1 MGFNAEM
8 PYYDLP
14 LLPPRVELETVRTLK
29 RAIGANKA
37 LAELKGVGGLIPN
50 QSILLRSILLQEAK
64 LSSEVENIFT
74 TDDKLY
80 KAFSENNKQVD
91 PHTKEVLRYEEA
103 LWHGYRQLRQ
113 RPLTTSLFVEI
124 VNIIVQNESG
134 IRKMPGTRIVN
145 SITNETIYTP
155 PDGEERLR
163 NLLCNLE
170 EFVYAEGDL
179 DPLIRLAVMHYQ
191 FEAIHPFGDGNG
203 RTGRIINIL
212 YLISQGLLEIPV
224 LYLSRYII
232 ERKSAYYRG
241 LKAVTEKN
249 DWEDCVVFML
259 EGIEQTAIATKDKIV
274 AIRKLLDESLETA
287 RQVVPRIYSKE
298 LIELI
303 FEQPYC
309 RIEFLER
316 KGIAKRQTAS
326 RYLKELARVGMLQ
339 QMPFGREVL
348 YINLPLFQLL
358 TK

>member
-1 MGFNAEM
+1 M

-249 DWEDCVVFML
+249 DWEDWVVFML

>member
-241 LKAVTEKN
+241 LKAVT
-249 DWEDCVVFML
+249 
-259 EGIEQTAIATKDKIV
+259 
-274 AIRKLLDESLETA
+274 
-287 RQVVPRIYSKE
+287 
-298 LIELI
+298 
-303 FEQPYC
+303 
-309 RIEFLER
+309 
-316 KGIAKRQTAS
+316 
-326 RYLKELARVGMLQ
+326 
-339 QMPFGREVL
+339 
-348 YINLPLFQLL
+348 
-358 TK
+358 